1 MRTFFFPFLLVF
13 HVGQALARL
22 TRPRRAVTLQPVPTQ
37 SPVRRA
43 RYITKARLDFNPFSS
58 GSTLGFLAELKAKSV
73 REAVPKMEVTINR
86 VTDAAAPP
94 RLMLTFVDGRET
106 PVDLGK
112 LSVKDTF
119 AQIEL
124 ETGRLDLEAMRR
136 GKPWL

>member
-1 MRTFFFPFLLVF
+1 MPDTIR
-13 HVGQALARL
+13 QRY
-22 TRPRRAVTLQPVPTQ
+22 RAIPPSRQVV
-37 SPVRRA
+37 
-43 RYITKARLDFNPFSS
+43 
-58 GSTLGFLAELKAKSV
+58 LGTYD
-73 REAVPKMEVTINR
+73 MEN
-86 VTDAAAPP
+86 
-94 RLMLTFVDGRET
+94 LTFVDGRET

>member
-1 MRTFFFPFLLVF
+1 M
-13 HVGQALARL
+13 
-22 TRPRRAVTLQPVPTQ
+22 
-37 SPVRRA
+37 
-43 RYITKARLDFNPFSS
+43 
-58 GSTLGFLAELKAKSV
+58 KAKSV

>member
-1 MRTFFFPFLLVF
+1 MRLVLELDSAWFSARAPSCLLLL
-13 HVGQALARL
+13 ALL
-22 TRPRRAVTLQPVPTQ
+22 
-37 SPVRRA
+37 
-43 RYITKARLDFNPFSS
+43 
-58 GSTLGFLAELKAKSV
+58 ELLERIWV
-73 REAVPKMEVTINR
+73 
-86 VTDAAAPP
+86 AAAPP

>member
-1 MRTFFFPFLLVF
+1 MHFDDGMDEIITLPDDTV
-13 HVGQALARL
+13 RL
-22 TRPRRAVTLQPVPTQ
+22 TGEAVVA
-37 SPVRRA
+37 RCKCARA

-112 LSVKDTF
+112 LSVKDAF